1 MEKDSKIQKLMKDN
15 NNQNIKLREVQEKLK
30 KITENYKGQLNI
42 SAQFK
47 EKIDTLEQF
56 KIISAQKITNLE
68 KLIFSSNLNIN
79 FIGNIDFYKT
89 TLAIIFY
96 NEKLNIYNNKNEV
109 KSAYEIFKELTKHY
123 EEKMN
128 KQNKYEIKTK
138 MQVSEFLL
146 LCIKC
151 SEQIMYKLTISNLDF
166 KENITVLKLF
176 SDNDFSNMIVFLQP
190 KKLEELFKEKN
201 KKIKNDYTKDEYS
214 KVIKSVLQKDLQNNT
229 ETIYKH
235 LFTKPYNYVDIS
247 SNYFRPIF
255 SLTPDTLKIYFEKM
269 KFDSYYYNCYI
280 NTNWKLMKHGVF
292 DLDWK

>member
-1 MEKDSKIQKLMKDN
+1 M
-15 NNQNIKLREVQEKLK
+15 
-30 KITENYKGQLNI
+30 
-42 SAQFK
+42 
-47 EKIDTLEQF
+47 EQF
-56 KIISAQKITNLE
+56 KIISTQKITNLE

-79 FIGNIDFYKT
+79 FIGNRDFYKT

-109 KSAYEIFKELTKHY
+109 KSAYEIVKELTKHY

-128 KQNKYEIKTK
+128 KQNEYEIKTK

-151 SEQIMYKLTISNLDF
+151 SEQIMHKLTISNLDF

-176 SDNDFSNMIVFLQP
+176 SDNDFSNMIDSMIVFLQP

-201 KKIKNDYTKDEYS
+201 RKIKNEYTKDEYS

-229 ETIYKH
+229 ETI
-235 LFTKPYNYVDIS
+235 
-247 SNYFRPIF
+247 
-255 SLTPDTLKIYFEKM
+255 
-269 KFDSYYYNCYI
+269 
-280 NTNWKLMKHGVF
+280 
-292 DLDWK
+292 